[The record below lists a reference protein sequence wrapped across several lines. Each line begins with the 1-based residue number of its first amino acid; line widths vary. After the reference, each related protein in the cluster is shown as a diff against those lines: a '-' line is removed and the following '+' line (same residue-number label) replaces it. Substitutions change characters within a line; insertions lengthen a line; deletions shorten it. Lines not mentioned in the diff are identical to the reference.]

1 MRIKRMMATLAVA
14 CALLVGT
21 VTVFADE
28 EEVVVLDEPAT
39 TESVVTTV
47 KEAETVPMTTHVTTV
62 TAPETESVTTEPV
75 ITIISGNV
83 DIVTDSVE
91 TEEVEEETNLGNS
104 FSVEGN
110 GEVLDDI
117 TDDSEMEFLTITTA
131 NGNIFYLIIDR
142 SSDNVYMLST
152 IDEYDLQDFI
162 EIEEEADTTTTT
174 SQGSV
179 VLEDEAV
186 STGNTEDTSDTE
198 TPAVTVDEESSGS
211 MSVVI
216 IVLIIAVAVGGGAY
230 FYLKVYKPKHEAD
243 NYKSENMEIGDGL
256 EIINEDEVKES
267 DGSQSEE

>member
-1 MRIKRMMATLAVA
+1 MRIKRMLTVLAIA
-14 CALLVGT
+14 CTLLVGT

-28 EEVVVLDEPAT
+28 EEVVILDEPAT
-39 TESVVTTV
+39 TESAVTTV
-47 KEAETVPMTTHVTTV
+47 KEAETVPVTTYATTV
-62 TAPETESVTTEPV
+62 TVPETESVTTEPV

-83 DIVTDSVE
+83 DIVTDSAE
-91 TEEVEEETNLGNS
+91 TEEAEETKSENS

-131 NGNIFYLIIDR
+131 NGNTFYLIIDR

-162 EIEEEADTTTTT
+162 EDDIEETDTTTST

-179 VLEDEAV
+179 VLEEKTE
-186 STGNTEDTSDTE
+186 STEEETETE

-211 MSVVI
+211 MSVII

-256 EIINEDEVKES
+256 ETINEDEVKES
-267 DGSQSEE
+267 DGSHSEE

>member
-1 MRIKRMMATLAVA
+1 MRIKRMLTALVVI

-28 EEVVVLDEPAT
+28 EEAVVLDEPAA
-39 TESVVTTV
+39 TESAVTTV
-47 KEAETVPMTTHVTTV
+47 KEVETVPVSTHATTV
-62 TAPETESVTTEPV
+62 TVPETESVTTEPV
-75 ITIISGNV
+75 ITIISGDV
-83 DIVTDSVE
+83 DIVTDLVE
-91 TEEVEEETNLGNS
+91 TEEAEEETKSENS

-110 GEVLDDI
+110 GEILDDI

-131 NGNIFYLIIDR
+131 NGNTFYLIIDR

-162 EIEEEADTTTTT
+162 EEAEETEATTTT

-179 VLEDEAV
+179 VLEEETV
-186 STGNTEDTSDTE
+186 ETIEETSDTE
-198 TPAVTVDEESSGS
+198 TSAVTVDEDSSGG

-216 IVLIIAVAVGGGAY
+216 VVLIIAAAVGGGAY
-230 FYLKVYKPKHEAD
+230 FYLKVYKPKQDGE
-243 NYKSENMEIGDGL
+243 NYRSENMEIGDGL
-256 EIINEDEVKES
+256 ETINEDEVKEF

>member
-1 MRIKRMMATLAVA
+1 MRFKRMMATLAVA

-39 TESVVTTV
+39 TESAVTTV
-47 KEAETVPMTTHVTTV
+47 KEAETVPVTTSATMV
-62 TAPETESVTTEPV
+62 TVPETESVTTEPV
-75 ITIISGNV
+75 ITIISG
-83 DIVTDSVE
+83 DIDIATDSVE
-91 TEEVEEETNLGNS
+91 TEEVEEETKSENS

-131 NGNIFYLIIDR
+131 NGNNFYLIIDR

-162 EIEEEADTTTTT
+162 EEAEETETTTTT

-179 VLEDEAV
+179 VLEGETV
-186 STGNTEDTSDTE
+186 ENTEETSDTE
-198 TPAVTVDEESSGS
+198 TPAVTVDEDSSGG
-211 MSVVI
+211 MSVI
-216 IVLIIAVAVGGGAY
+216 IVVLIIAVAVGGGAY
-230 FYLKVYKPKHEAD
+230 FYLKVYKPKHDGE
-243 NYKSENMEIGDGL
+243 NYRSENMEIGDGL
-256 EIINEDEVKES
+256 ETINEDEVKES
-267 DGSQSEE
+267 DGSQNEE